1 MKYTRGTLIVL
12 AWGSALLSFF
22 FPILTLFCNITI
34 VITLST
40 VIMINIRE
48 RYVSNRRSDVE
59 AVALEEVEME
69 IRSTNERGMPID
81 TLH

>member
-1 MKYTRGTLIVL
+1 MKYTRGALIVI
-12 AWGSALLSFF
+12 AWGSALLSIFI
-22 FPILTLFCNITI
+22 PILTLFCNIAI

-40 VIMINIRE
+40 VIMIKIRE
-48 RYVSNRRSDVE
+48 RYLSNRRSDVE